1 MLNEQTRLEDIVARI
16 GGEEFVVL
24 IDHCNVAEAN
34 KKADLIRLS
43 IASLIPNGIPITVSI
58 GIAELNLDGETFKEL
73 LARAD
78 RALYQA
84 KDNAR
89 NCVVSL

>member
-58 GIAELNLDGETFKEL
+58 GIAELNLDGETFNEL
-73 LARAD
+73 GMSPI
-78 RALYQA
+78 
-84 KDNAR
+84 N
-89 NCVVSL
+89 